1 MMWWREDKPEEIS
14 PPPGDVAER
23 LSRLAIFSAAHS
35 DDIKSLAEASQQA
48 GYPGGRTIIRE
59 GRIPSHLYVVL
70 RGDLE
75 VWSTGDKGE
84 EQRLVNTL
92 GEGDHFGE
100 VGILEGM
107 PSTATVKTVG
117 PTLVLRVSAT
127 AFLEVLAGSPAI
139 TAALIESIGGAMARS
154 HPAYQLAAQAA
165 ASGLTPAQ
173 VVNQVQELLLT
184 LEGKP
189 KTDLIASLR
198 DILQGAQD
206 QS

>member
-1 MMWWREDKPEEIS
+1 MMWWREDKPEEIG
-14 PPPGDVAER
+14 PPPGDVVER
-23 LSRLAIFSAAHS
+23 LSRLAIFSAADA
-35 DDIKSLAEASQQA
+35 DDIAALAEASQQA
-48 GYPGGRTIIRE
+48 GYLGGRTIIRE

-100 VGILEGM
+100 VGLLEGM

-117 PTLVLRVSAT
+117 PTSVLRVSAT

-165 ASGLTPAQ
+165 ASGLTPVQ
-173 VVNQVQELLLT
+173 VTNQVQELLMT

-189 KTDLIASLR
+189 KSDLIASLKAIVQ
-198 DILQGAQD
+198 DAQD
-206 QS
+206 RS

>member
-1 MMWWREDKPEEIS
+1 MMWWREDKPEEIG

-23 LSRLAIFSAAHS
+23 LSRLAIFAAADT
-35 DDIKSLAEASQQA
+35 DDINSLAEASQQA
-48 GYPGGRTIIRE
+48 GYLGGRTIIRE

-100 VGILEGM
+100 VGLLEGM

-117 PTLVLRVSAT
+117 PTSVLRVSAT

-173 VVNQVQELLLT
+173 VVNQVQELLAT

-189 KTDLIASLR
+189 KEDLIASLKVIVR
-198 DILQGAQD
+198 DAQD
-206 QS
+206 RS